1 MNVINSLEKI
11 SNKLEE
17 IGFDKEPGSILYSGN
32 ETLSKGNFY
41 FLGLNPGGN
50 TNLSVSEDTV
60 INQLK
65 KKDSTFN
72 EYFQG
77 VWKERGKQPTPPGQS
92 ILQQR
97 IKILFSRLRVDL
109 RKTCSSNLVFVRSPV
124 LSELHLD
131 WEEAAEKCW
140 EIHKIMLST
149 VQPKILLVF
158 GDEAR
163 DFIQKKMVV
172 IDREFFELESQN
184 KDYIFGC
191 IKGSIPIDDLTSLE
205 QVSLISTPHLRRF
218 KIDAKGWETNS
229 AYDTRP
235 AIEWMDEKI
244 QERLGLFV

>member
-109 RKTCSSNLVFVRSPV
+109 RKTCSSNLVFVIVV
-124 LSELHLD
+124 L
-131 WEEAAEKCW
+131 EK
-140 EIHKIMLST
+140 EIDGGAGIRFVVCFCSST
-149 VQPKILLVF
+149 NVF
-158 GDEAR
+158 RGD
-163 DFIQKKMVV
+163 
-172 IDREFFELESQN
+172 S
-184 KDYIFGC
+184 
-191 IKGSIPIDDLTSLE
+191 
-205 QVSLISTPHLRRF
+205 
-218 KIDAKGWETNS
+218 
-229 AYDTRP
+229 
-235 AIEWMDEKI
+235 
-244 QERLGLFV
+244 